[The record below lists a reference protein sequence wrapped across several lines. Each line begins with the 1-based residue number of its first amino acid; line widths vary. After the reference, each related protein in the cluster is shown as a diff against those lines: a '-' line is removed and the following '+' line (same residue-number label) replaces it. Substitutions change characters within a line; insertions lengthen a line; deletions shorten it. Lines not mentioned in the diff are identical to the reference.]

1 VGVTY
6 FVEGSSQVK
15 TVASRAGGRP
25 RLIAVDDVLRVG
37 RELGM
42 RRLSVNAVAAQLGV
56 SATALYRHVESRWA
70 LERLVGESLLAEL
83 EPSDDPDDDTERHL
97 LSFGLQL
104 WQFTVE
110 HPGLASYLQVL
121 FPRGDTGMRL
131 LVTEV
136 NALSRRG
143 YAEDAAIVLAS
154 AVATLAISLAAR
166 EESNAS
172 TTGGE
177 QADRFAVERDAAN
190 QRLAGDKRLGAA
202 HVGLPDLSTSKYV
215 RLLLAASVR
224 GLVGEIPPGRPIMEV
239 VADHTAAGEDR

>member
-1 VGVTY
+1 M
-6 FVEGSSQVK
+6 K
-15 TVASRAGGRP
+15 TVASRTGGRP
-25 RLIAVDDVLRVG
+25 PLIAVDDVLRVG

-83 EPSDDPDDDTERHL
+83 ELFDDPDDDIEQHL

-104 WQFTVE
+104 GSSLLSIPDSRRTCRCCSPAAT
-110 HPGLASYLQVL
+110 PGCGCSSLKS
-121 FPRGDTGMRL
+121 D
-131 LVTEV
+131 
-136 NALSRRG
+136 ALSRRG

-177 QADRFAVERDAAN
+177 QADRFALERDAAN
-190 QRLAGDKRLGAA
+190 QRLAADERLGAA
-202 HVGLPDLSTSKYV
+202 HVGLPELSTSKYV

-239 VADHTAAGEDR
+239 VADYTAAGEDR